1 MTLNDRRRQIED
13 GGNVDPSRRTL
24 LKAAVSLPILGAAQT
39 AAADDRFPRPARAR
53 ACATSDKAI
62 AADDYCRSLTRFGGR
77 LSNPIRDLFLL
88 AEHPD
93 ELHYSVIL
101 IGSGYGASICAARIS
116 QALNPQHRIAI
127 LERGKEW
134 IPGTFPDTFL
144 DVSRA
149 ARQQLTGLTKGQ
161 VTNPLGLFNISFNK
175 EVNILSGS
183 ALGGTS
189 TINANVA
196 MRPHSETFKQGW
208 PAALSDIEVLT
219 PYYDMAARQ
228 LSLSRTPLDL
238 VPKIRKR
245 RITAE
250 ILSGNPDHYDR
261 SPVAVMYDCRY
272 LDDEL
277 RNQHGMI
284 QRPCTLC
291 GDCITGCNVGA
302 KNTLVYNYLPV
313 AKWNGTDMYTQVQ
326 VDRIEKRAG
335 YYRLHLTYID
345 DSHGEITRHPLA
357 INARVVILGA
367 GSLGSSEI
375 LIHSQNDTFQFSPML
390 GKRWSANGDVIGFV
404 LNTPDATNIGGIGTC
419 EPGCRWPI
427 GSTVQS
433 TLNFFDQPGLENKF
447 IIQEA
452 AIPRGVSNLFSFLLR
467 DKYLDSSMVM
477 LAMGHD
483 GSRGE
488 LIWKDG
494 RLQVHWPNLKKSEYR
509 QMIFRVFDEIGRVE
523 GERYKRLRAFGDNL
537 VSVHPLGGCA
547 MADDPRCGVVNQF
560 GQVYDGYCG
569 GYADQFGQAAVHH
582 GLYIADGA
590 VIPTSLG
597 VNPYLTICAV
607 AERIAAHL
615 VRNPVFADL
624 FAPVS

>member
-1 MTLNDRRRQIED
+1 MA
-13 GGNVDPSRRTL
+13 SRRAL
-24 LKAAVSLPILGAAQT
+24 LKAAVALPILST
-39 AAADDRFPRPARAR
+39 AKSTVGDDRFPIPARTR
-53 ACATSDKAI
+53 SCCTPDKSI
-62 AADDYCRSLTRFGGR
+62 AADDYCRSLARFGGR
-77 LSNPIRDLFLL
+77 LSNPIRQLFLQSQQ
-88 AEHPD
+88 PD
-93 ELHYSVIL
+93 ALHYSVIV

-116 QALNPQHRIAI
+116 QALNPNHRIAI
-127 LERGKEW
+127 LERGREW
-134 IPGTFPDTFL
+134 IPGSFPDTFG
-144 DVSRA
+144 DVRKA
-149 ARQQLTGLTKGQ
+149 TRQQLMGLGKGQ
-161 VTNPLGLFNISFNK
+161 VTNPLGLFNLSFNN

-196 MRPHSETFKQGW
+196 MRPHSETFQCGW
-208 PAALSDIEVLT
+208 PAALSDVEVLT
-219 PYYDMAARQ
+219 PFYDMAARQ

-245 RITAE
+245 RMTAE
-250 ILSGNPDHYDR
+250 IMSNNPDHYDR
-261 SPVAVMYDCRY
+261 SPVAVMYDHRY
-272 LDDEL
+272 LDDEM

-313 AKWNGTDMYTQVQ
+313 AKWNGTDMFTQVQ
-326 VDRIEKRAG
+326 VDRIEKHAG
-335 YYRLHLTYID
+335 FYRLHLTYVD
-345 DSHGEITRHPLA
+345 DSHGEITRHSLA
-357 INARVVILGA
+357 INSRVVILGA

-375 LIHSQNDTFQFSPML
+375 LHHSQNDAFQFSPML

-404 LNTPDATNIGGIGTC
+404 LNTPDETNIGGIGSC
-419 EPGCRWPI
+419 DPGCRWPI

-433 TLNFFDQPGLENKF
+433 TLNYFDQPGLENKF

-452 AIPRGVSNLFSFLLR
+452 AIPRGVSNLFSVLLR
-467 DKYLDSSMVM
+467 DKYLENSMVM

-494 RLQVHWPNLKKSEYR
+494 RYQVSWPNLKNSDYR
-509 QMIFRVFDEIGRVE
+509 QMMFRIFEEIGRVE

-547 MADDPRCGVVNQF
+547 LADDPRCGVVNQL
-560 GQVYDGYCG
+560 GQVFDGYCG
-569 GYADQFGQAAVHH
+569 GYADATGQPAVHH
-582 GLYIADGA
+582 GLYVADGA
-590 VIPTSLG
+590 VMPTSLG

-607 AERIAAHL
+607 SERIAAHL
-615 VRNPVFADL
+615 VRNPMFADM
-624 FAPVS
+624 FAQG